1 MEKIWLQSYQ
11 KGVPAE
17 IDLNE
22 FQSLGEL
29 FEKSVGQYRDRV
41 AYINMGAEL
50 TYGELDK
57 LSRDFAAY
65 LQSVLKLPQ
74 GTRVALMMPNV
85 LQYPICIFGALRA
98 GYVVV
103 NVNPLYTPREL
114 AHQLNDSGAEVI
126 VILEN
131 FAVTLEQ
138 VVAKTPIKHIV
149 VARLG
154 DMLGF
159 AKGTVVNF
167 VVKYV
172 KKMVPAWTLPRP
184 VTFRAALAKGASSEL
199 KSVRVS
205 QEDLAFLQYTG
216 GTTSRRCRCITSSP

>member
-1 MEKIWLQSYQ
+1 MDKIWLKSYQ
-11 KGVPAE
+11 QGVPAE
-17 IDLNE
+17 IELSE
-22 FQSLGEL
+22 FESLGEL
-29 FEKSVGQYRDRV
+29 FEKSVAQYRDRV
-41 AYINMGAEL
+41 AYINMGVEL

-65 LQSVLKLPQ
+65 LQSVLKLPL
-74 GTRVALMMPNV
+74 GARVAVMMPNT

-114 AHQLNDSGAEVI
+114 EHQLKDSGAEVI

-131 FAVTLEQ
+131 FADVLQQ
-138 VVAKTPIKHIV
+138 VLSKTPVKHIV
-149 VARLG
+149 LARLG

-159 AKGTVVNF
+159 PKGAVVNF

-172 KKMVPAWTLPRP
+172 KKMVPTFTLPRA
-184 VTFRAALAKGASSEL
+184 VIFRAALAKGASAEL
-199 KSVRVS
+199 KSVAVA

-216 GTTSRRCRCITSSP
+216 GTT